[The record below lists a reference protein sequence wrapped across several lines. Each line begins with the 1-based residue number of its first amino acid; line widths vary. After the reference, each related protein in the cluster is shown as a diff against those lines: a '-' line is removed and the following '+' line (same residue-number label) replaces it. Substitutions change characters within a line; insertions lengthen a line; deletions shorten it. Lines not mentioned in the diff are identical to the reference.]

1 MESIYDYTLDYYG
14 NYVNDV
20 LGTNN
25 VITINTYGDLFTK
38 DNNNEYI
45 IPDTVLTGYKN
56 GNEFAFKVTLPD
68 EIKNEIG
75 LSDTTEEITV
85 PIKLIRVLFDS
96 KYNNIDRPAG
106 LYQYICADFDG
117 DGDLKRD
124 SKYFILADADL
135 PVFPEGYK
143 SPSTVGKIVKDQDI
157 GDKNAATIIQLM
169 FSNLQLTVPTF
180 TTNFALS
187 TFPTKMYIGKSSSFG
202 GNFTIGSYKNG
213 SYGDTV
219 ITSTKTS
226 DLKISLS
233 KTVGGIF
240 TFATVSTDFDPS
252 TGNQTVS
259 TIAYSGTSSYSPT
272 SSDFGK
278 NISFKLSGGFTYVN
292 PQTNKSITETIS
304 STITSTVYQ
313 YYYYGYSESFTN
325 TNINTFK
332 TKTLESSSTF
342 SSLTTTAISEFTDKS
357 NKYLMVA
364 IPGSM
369 GGNASMTLNMTPTSG
384 GQPATLQYVDSTT
397 LNSDTYFIYRS
408 GSANASWA
416 AYNIT
421 KQ

>member
-25 VITINTYGDLFTK
+25 VITINYYRDLFAQ

-45 IPDTVLTGYKN
+45 IPDTILTGYKN
-56 GNEFAFKVTLPD
+56 GNEFAFKVKLPD
-68 EIKNEIG
+68 EIKKAIG

-106 LYQYICADFDG
+106 LYQYICVAFDE
-117 DGDLKRD
+117 DGDLERD

-233 KTVGGIF
+233 KTVSGTF
-240 TFATVSTDFDPS
+240 TFATVSTDFNPS

-272 SSDFGK
+272 SLDFGK
-278 NISFKLSGGFTYVN
+278 NISFKLSGGFKYTN
-292 PQTNKSITETIS
+292 PQTNKSVSETIS

-313 YYYYGYSESFTN
+313 YYYYGYSTISTD
-325 TNINTFK
+325 TDIDTFK

-342 SSLTTTAISEFTDKS
+342 SSLTTTAISEFDDKS

-364 IPGSM
+364 IPGTM
-369 GGNASMTLNMTPTSG
+369 GGSASMTLTMTPTLG
-384 GQPATLQYVDSTT
+384 GQPAQLQYVNSTS
-397 LNSDTYFIYRS
+397 LNSDTYFIYCS

-416 AYNIT
+416 AYKIT
-421 KQ
+421 K